1 MFAALNLDRGN
12 ISNAT
17 SDNMLDDLNL
27 TQGDYVSNLVRGVA
41 RKLMAESRYHAVKS
55 WLLARRATLA
65 AYLEAVRHTFP
76 LVCAEPDQQTRS
88 RSLDPDAN
96 LYL

>member
-27 TQGDYVSNLVRGVA
+27 TQGDYVSGHPRDSGKRASPV
-41 RKLMAESRYHAVKS
+41 EPRYH
-55 WLLARRATLA
+55 
-65 AYLEAVRHTFP
+65 P
-76 LVCAEPDQQTRS
+76 I
-88 RSLDPDAN
+88 
-96 LYL
+96 